1 MYTARTIKRYYHIW
15 LHVQFIP
22 FVLFL
27 NIHIYKTKT
36 HRDNTY
42 ELLLF
47 KLFAYMFHSFILTI
61 IRAYTALLEVKDK
74 DITQIF

>member
-1 MYTARTIKRYYHIW
+1 MYTARTIRRYYHIW

-27 NIHIYKTKT
+27 NI

-61 IRAYTALLEVKDK
+61 IRAYIALLKVKDK
-74 DITQIF
+74 DIAQIF